1 MLREHGNLI
10 FNTDDPFKIFY
21 LGNVFEFVKEESGL
35 LMKLK
40 VPFTDKD
47 NFEIKR
53 FGDQLSI
60 KIKGPIGYVI
70 NVVPLPIATI
80 GMNIAS
86 SKLINNE
93 LNIYFRN
100 N

>member
-1 MLREHGNLI
+1 MLRAHGNLI
-10 FNTDDPFKIFY
+10 FKTDDPFKIFY

-35 LMKLK
+35 IMKLK
-40 VPFTDKD
+40 VPFTDKED
-47 NFEIKR
+47 FEIKR

-60 KIKGPIGYVI
+60 KVKGPIGYVI

-86 SKLINNE
+86 SKLVNNE
-93 LNIYFRN
+93 LNILFQN
-100 N
+100 K